1 MQRRRASS
9 SDGVAEDAFASPLV
23 RRYPSH
29 DAKKS
34 EALLHLEKNEQDL
47 LEPVGEN
54 RIRNGAGFHRADIA
68 SHAASRS
75 QIATLFNWI
84 ELAPYRCRHV
94 EQRAA
99 CRRQKCVGKPAVIG
113 E

>member
-1 MQRRRASS
+1 MQRRRASRR
-9 SDGVAEDAFASPLV
+9 DGVAKDAFAAPVV

-34 EALLHLEKNEQDL
+34 DALLHLEKNEQDL

-54 RIRNGAGFHRADIA
+54 RVRNGAGFHRADV
-68 SHAASRS
+68 AADAAARAK
-75 QIATLFNWI
+75 IATLFNWI

-94 EQRAA
+94 EQSAA